1 MSEMSETLLTCE
13 QILQATGAAFVSG
26 GGELCITAVQTDS
39 RQVEEG
45 SLFVP
50 LLGEKQ
56 DGHKFIPEAL
66 SKGATAVLLCM
77 ENFEQEG
84 QLYSKLFAQH
94 PAVHFFAVENTLKA
108 LQQLAACYV
117 EKFPRLIKVGITGSS
132 GKTTTK
138 EILVSMLSQ
147 KYRVVSNEGNLN
159 SETGLPLSVFKIR
172 SDHEC
177 GVFEL
182 GMNRAGEIG
191 ETAGVL
197 KPRFAILT
205 NISSAHVGM
214 MGSVENIAREKVKI
228 FSHFGGFGTAVIP
241 QECPFDEIIR
251 NEIEGKVVTF
261 GEGNPVKLI
270 KDDGL
275 KGQRVAIDGE
285 ECYLHLAGRHNL
297 LNASAAAC
305 MAKVLGLKAD
315 QIARGIE
322 AVRPLH
328 GRCQV
333 RDVGEFVLIDDCYN
347 ANPDSMQKALEFL
360 SSIECNGAA
369 KICVLADML
378 ELGERSDAEHS
389 KIGQLAAHCGAS
401 LLIFVGSLVKA
412 AYDASQGSSAKRVFI
427 EGSGDDAMEAVSR
440 EVTAFASAFASSFA
454 SSFAS
459 QNAQEGAKPV
469 VLLKGSRGM
478 HLERVASLLEG
489 SGREAE

>member
-1 MSEMSETLLTCE
+1 MSGTLLTVE
-13 QILQATGAAFVSG
+13 EILQATGGAYVSG
-26 GGELCITAVQTDS
+26 SGNLCITAVQTDS

-66 SKGATAVLLCM
+66 SKGAKAALVAM
-77 ENFEQEG
+77 SSFEEEG
-84 QLYSKLFAQH
+84 QFYSKLFAQH

-138 EILVSMLSQ
+138 EILVSILSQ

-172 SDHEC
+172 AEHEC

-214 MGSVENIAREKVKI
+214 MGSIENIAREKAQI
-228 FSHFGGFGTAVIP
+228 FSHFGGFGTAVLP
-241 QECPFDEIIR
+241 EDCPFDDLVRE
-251 NEIEGKVVTF
+251 EIEGKVVTF
-261 GEGNPVKLI
+261 GQDNPLKLI
-270 KDDGL
+270 EDLGL
-275 KGQRVAIDGE
+275 KGQRVALE
-285 ECYLHLAGRHNL
+285 KQECHLHLAGRHNL

-305 MAKVLGLKAD
+305 MAKALGLSAKE
-315 QIARGIE
+315 IARGIQ
-322 AVRPLH
+322 AVHPLH

-333 RDVGEFVLIDDCYN
+333 RDVGDFVLIDDCYN
-347 ANPDSMQKALEFL
+347 ANPDSMQKAIEFAGSL
-360 SSIECNGAA
+360 DCEGAP
-369 KICVLADML
+369 KIFVLADML
-378 ELGERSDAEHS
+378 ELGERSAAEHS
-389 KIGQLAAHCGAS
+389 KIGQLAARCGAS
-401 LLIFVGSLVKA
+401 FLIFVGNLMKA

-427 EGSGDDAMEAVSR
+427 EGSSDDAMEAVAR
-440 EVTAFASAFASSFA
+440 EVTAFASAFATA
-454 SSFAS
+454 FAS
-459 QNAQEGAKPV
+459 QNAQDGVKPV

-478 HLERVASLLEG
+478 RLERVAALLG
-489 SGREAE
+489 SGEEGRA